1 MSMKTGDVKGAPGQN
16 NNKSPKFFKKPVLE
30 EKTNTANNASNNKKK
45 FAFLSQETIPDYR
58 PVEVLLFIFLEKA
71 L

>member
-16 NNKSPKFFKKPVLE
+16 AANNNKSPKSFKKPVLE
-30 EKTNTANNASNNKKK
+30 EKTNTTNNTLTNNNKK

-58 PVEVLLFIFLEKA
+58 PVEVIY
-71 L
+71 